1 MIFFIIYI
9 FNTLNINNVF
19 FYGIPQSIDAKLI
32 NWQYLEVF
40 FREYA
45 FLYHQFGEFSICFFS
60 VFIFGAEI
68 NEWR

>member
-1 MIFFIIYI
+1 MCFFC
-9 FNTLNINNVF
+9 
-19 FYGIPQSIDAKLI
+19 GIPQSIDTKLI

-40 FREYA
+40 FKEYA
-45 FLYHQFGEFSICFFS
+45 FLYHQFREFSICFFL